1 MARGGSGIGDDGD
14 MRRAVLLIFVLSG
27 AAGLVYEVVWA
38 RELVLVFGNTTQ
50 AVSAI
55 LTGFFAGMALGS
67 AAGGRLAD
75 RVRSPLRLYG
85 LLEIAIAAVALATP
99 VLFSVVRASYR
110 EAYPLLENTPL
121 ALALV
126 RFGLSLV
133 ALAPATVLMGATLP
147 TLSRHLARARE
158 DVSEAFG
165 RLYAA
170 NTVGAIVGAAAS
182 GFVLIE
188 LLGLSGALVVGAGC
202 SLVAGA
208 VALML
213 ARATPQRTVTVTTL
227 AAGRERR
234 LALVVAF
241 VSGLTSLGYQ
251 VLWTRLLSSG
261 TGNTTYVFT
270 TILVLFL
277 VGIAV
282 GALLFSAGLGRGGR
296 PTTWLGVC
304 QLAVGAI
311 ALTGTVLIGG
321 GIVDLSLE
329 AAPLLTV
336 LPATLVM
343 GLALPIASGLVAQRD
358 ERIGTDTGL
367 LLGANTLG
375 IVIGTFV
382 VPFVLVPAIGSPRS
396 AACLAIVN
404 LVLGAVLLGLRQ
416 QARAA
421 IGPALVA
428 ASVVVLAVGS
438 PLLIDPGA
446 ARIARG
452 GGQLFASGED
462 EIASV
467 QSGQIRNDLHLWVAG
482 TSMTALTIDA
492 KFMALLPVMVRPD
505 ARSALVIAFGMGSS
519 YRAALEAG
527 MTVVGVELVP
537 TVPRMFRYYYSDA
550 DAVLENPRGRL
561 VIADGRNHVE
571 LTHDRYDVV
580 IVDPPPPIRSAG
592 TAVLYSR
599 EFYAASAARLSD
611 SGVMMEWMPY
621 LQTMDEFRSHVRT
634 FADVFPNLLIA
645 LGPGHSGVFM
655 LGSRSAV
662 ALAPSAVRSV
672 LARPGIGEDL
682 SATPDAHGRAP
693 GSWADL
699 VPAMVWLAGDDA
711 RRFAGD
717 APPITDDRPLTEY
730 FLLRD
735 LFGRPSP
742 QMTEAQLRAAA
753 VIR

>member
-1 MARGGSGIGDDGD
+1 

-55 LTGFFAGMALGS
+55 LTGFFAGMAFGS

-85 LLEIAIAAVALATP
+85 LLEIAIALVALATP
-99 VLFSVVRASYR
+99 ALFSAVRASYR
-110 EAYPLLENTPL
+110 EAYPALESAPV

-126 RFGLSLV
+126 RFSLSLV

-147 TLSRHLARARE
+147 TLSRHLARASH

-188 LLGLSGALVVGAGC
+188 LLGLNGALVVGAGC
-202 SLVAGA
+202 SLSAGA
-208 VALML
+208 VALLL
-213 ARATPQRTVTVTTL
+213 ARGVPERTANV
-227 AAGRERR
+227 APRKAGRERR
-234 LALVVAF
+234 VALVVAF

-296 PTTWLGVC
+296 PTTWLGAC

-311 ALTGTVLIGG
+311 ALLGTVLIGG
-321 GIVDLSLE
+321 GLVDLSLE

-358 ERIGTDTGL
+358 ESVGTDTGL

-382 VPFVLVPAIGSPRS
+382 VPFVLVPTIGSPRS
-396 AACLAIVN
+396 AAVLAILN
-404 LVLGAVLLGLRQ
+404 LVLGSALLGAGRG
-416 QARAA
+416 ARAA
-421 IGPALVA
+421 IGPAFVA
-428 ASVVVLAVGS
+428 ASLVVVAVGS
-438 PLLIDPGA
+438 PLLIDPRA
-446 ARIARG
+446 ARVAPG
-452 GGQLFASGED
+452 GGP
-462 EIASV
+462 
-467 QSGQIRNDLHLWVAG
+467 
-482 TSMTALTIDA
+482 
-492 KFMALLPVMVRPD
+492 LLP
-505 ARSALVIAFGMGSS
+505 SAG
-519 YRAALEAG
+519 
-527 MTVVGVELVP
+527 
-537 TVPRMFRYYYSDA
+537 
-550 DAVLENPRGRL
+550 
-561 VIADGRNHVE
+561 GRN
-571 LTHDRYDVV
+571 
-580 IVDPPPPIRSAG
+580 A
-592 TAVLYSR
+592 
-599 EFYAASAARLSD
+599 F
-611 SGVMMEWMPY
+611 
-621 LQTMDEFRSHVRT
+621 
-634 FADVFPNLLIA
+634 
-645 LGPGHSGVFM
+645 
-655 LGSRSAV
+655 
-662 ALAPSAVRSV
+662 
-672 LARPGIGEDL
+672 
-682 SATPDAHGRAP
+682 
-693 GSWADL
+693 
-699 VPAMVWLAGDDA
+699 
-711 RRFAGD
+711 
-717 APPITDDRPLTEY
+717 
-730 FLLRD
+730 
-735 LFGRPSP
+735 
-742 QMTEAQLRAAA
+742 
-753 VIR
+753 